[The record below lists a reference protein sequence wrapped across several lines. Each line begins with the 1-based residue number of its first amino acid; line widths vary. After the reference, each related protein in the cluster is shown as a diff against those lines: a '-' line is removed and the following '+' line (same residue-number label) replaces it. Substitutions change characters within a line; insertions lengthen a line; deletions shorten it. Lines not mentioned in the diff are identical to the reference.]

1 MCKMLQG
8 FFSQIFYGCF
18 TRICKTTGAAN
29 FVFIQWVKVC
39 DPRFSP
45 WQQIGWRWLWCCL
58 QGNRLHFH
66 FCSPIHDCIYEA
78 CKAKGYCLHICLCI
92 VECIL
97 CLEIRLL
104 ILIILVSNV
113 QGVLYD
119 KSEVAVK
126 QLKSSAQG
134 VAEFLNEVILITGI
148 RHRNLVKLKGC
159 CLRESQRMLVY
170 EYVENKNLAEAL
182 WGMSIFTIVLLC
194 FIQRWPSIQ

>member
-1 MCKMLQG
+1 M
-8 FFSQIFYGCF
+8 S
-18 TRICKTTGAAN
+18 
-29 FVFIQWVKVC
+29 
-39 DPRFSP
+39 
-45 WQQIGWRWLWCCL
+45 
-58 QGNRLHFH
+58 
-66 FCSPIHDCIYEA
+66 
-78 CKAKGYCLHICLCI
+78 KAKGYCLHICLCI

-113 QGVLYD
+113 QGVLFD

-170 EYVENKNLAEAL
+170 EYVESKNLAEAL

-194 FIQRWPSIQ
+194 FIQR

>member
-1 MCKMLQG
+1 M
-8 FFSQIFYGCF
+8 S
-18 TRICKTTGAAN
+18 
-29 FVFIQWVKVC
+29 
-39 DPRFSP
+39 
-45 WQQIGWRWLWCCL
+45 
-58 QGNRLHFH
+58 
-66 FCSPIHDCIYEA
+66 
-78 CKAKGYCLHICLCI
+78 KAKGYRLHICLCI

-97 CLEIRLL
+97 CLDIRLL

-113 QGVLYD
+113 QGVLFD

-159 CLRESQRMLVY
+159 CLRDSQRMLVY

-182 WGMSIFTIVLLC
+182 WGMSIFTIVLYKDDLVYNRNL
-194 FIQRWPSIQ
+194 FKLI